1 MNCMTRLQH
10 PRVVTAVVWAIALIV
25 LSGVFMLYMRPVFMV
40 TLIDQ
45 LWACF

>member
-1 MNCMTRLQH
+1 MKRLQH
-10 PRVVTAVVWAIALIV
+10 PRLITALAWAIALV
-25 LSGVFMLYMRPVFMV
+25 ALGAVFMLYTRPAFMV

>member
-1 MNCMTRLQH
+1 MAPHANHHRRWLQAGALALGA
-10 PRVVTAVVWAIALIV
+10 AVLA
-25 LSGVFMLYMRPVFMV
+25 GVFALYTRPAFMV

>member
-1 MNCMTRLQH
+1 MASQNRQRIRRAATWLGICVVLALVFALYTR
-10 PRVVTAVVWAIALIV
+10 P
-25 LSGVFMLYMRPVFMV
+25 GFMV

>member
-1 MNCMTRLQH
+1 MSDLTRHRLVQAGWLGAAAL
-10 PRVVTAVVWAIALIV
+10 TLAAVFAL
-25 LSGVFMLYMRPVFMV
+25 YTRPAFLV

>member
-1 MNCMTRLQH
+1 MTPSTRQRMRH
-10 PRVVTAVVWAIALIV
+10 AIIWLAITLVLAL
-25 LSGVFMLYMRPVFMV
+25 VFALYTRPAFMA

>member
-1 MNCMTRLQH
+1 MTSRTRHRIARAATWL
-10 PRVVTAVVWAIALIV
+10 AICGVLAL
-25 LSGVFMLYMRPVFMV
+25 VFALYTRPGFMV

>member
-1 MNCMTRLQH
+1 MTSSTRH
-10 PRVVTAVVWAIALIV
+10 RIRRTATWLAIALV
-25 LSGVFMLYMRPVFMV
+25 LALVFALYTRPGFMV

>member
-1 MNCMTRLQH
+1 MKRPIRSRWPQLAGWAAALLALGAVFALYTR
-10 PRVVTAVVWAIALIV
+10 PA
-25 LSGVFMLYMRPVFMV
+25 FMV